1 MRRDQCSAGD
11 NGESVLYMCVCV
23 EGYVARIH
31 GHGRGHGYDMEIL
44 TK

>member
-11 NGESVLYMCVCV
+11 DGESVVCICVCV
-23 EGYVARIH
+23 EGYVAWIH
-31 GHGRGHGYDMEIL
+31 GHGYDMEIL